1 VSSGGEQEIAPLG
14 QCHPRGVCHR
24 CGSNGHLAMVVVR
37 ATRAWAWEC
46 VDVVGCER
54 RYYKRRQLDLFGENA
69 A

>member
-1 VSSGGEQEIAPLG
+1 
-14 QCHPRGVCHR
+14 
-24 CGSNGHLAMVVVR
+24 MVVVR

-54 RYYKRRQLDLFGENA
+54 RYYKRRQLDLFGA